1 MLSKISPD
9 TKYIQIGY
17 LQVEGKRV
25 RKTQTPL
32 FINVTTVW

>member
-17 LQVEGKRV
+17 LQVEGKKV
-25 RKTQTPL
+25 RKTL
-32 FINVTTVW
+32 NYL